1 VTEEAAKNGAFFRPE
16 ESAPEIKYLQER
28 RAALGGYMPK
38 REVPK
43 IELKAPALETLKEW
57 TGGSNNRAVSTTMG
71 FVSLLRHL
79 LKDPGFGKLVVP
91 IVPDEGRTF
100 GL

>member
-1 VTEEAAKNGAFFRPE
+1 
-16 ESAPEIKYLQER
+16 L
-28 RAALGGYMPK
+28 PK

-43 IELKAPALETLKEW
+43 IEFKTPALDTLKEW
-57 TGGSNNRAVSTTMG
+57 TSGSNNRAVSTTMG

-79 LKDPGFGKLVVP
+79 LKDPSFGQLVVP

-100 GL
+100 GLESVIKQVGIYAPEGQKYTP